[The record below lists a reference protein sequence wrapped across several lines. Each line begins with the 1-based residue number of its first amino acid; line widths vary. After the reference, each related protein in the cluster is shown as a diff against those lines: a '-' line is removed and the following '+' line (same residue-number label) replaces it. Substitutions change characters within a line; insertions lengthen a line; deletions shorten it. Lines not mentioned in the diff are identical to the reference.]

1 MRTWVSSLIAALFFI
16 KVEGAGKGPR
26 SRLQQG
32 HAGLLWKICA
42 RIFYS
47 SKAEVVGMK
56 ENSLWSFIPESMN
69 SWAFYSSGMPGTLG
83 WFYKAVKPQLKVWMN
98 INHGGDDDSCS
109 CFTQLSGGYRTSG
122 SVHIA
127 PCFPHLLW
135 SAERG
140 GYYLQACGT
149 TVSTSFSAGI
159 QGVGPCSADLVQC
172 QHGMQLSTGLRH
184 IPALCF
190 PPPGC
195 RLNST
200 LAPWR

>member
-1 MRTWVSSLIAALFFI
+1 MWTWVSSLIAALFFS
-16 KVEGAGKGPR
+16 KMEGAGKGPR

-109 CFTQLSGGYRTSG
+109 CFTQLSGGYCTSAHCALFSPFALVRRERRLLPSG
-122 SVHIA
+122 LWDHCVHQ
-127 PCFPHLLW
+127 F
-135 SAERG
+135 
-140 GYYLQACGT
+140 
-149 TVSTSFSAGI
+149 
-159 QGVGPCSADLVQC
+159 
-172 QHGMQLSTGLRH
+172 
-184 IPALCF
+184 
-190 PPPGC
+190 
-195 RLNST
+195 
-200 LAPWR
+200 